1 MKLNGM
7 KQTDIY
13 LTHILEEIEFLMK
26 EINELSYEDFIE
38 SELYTRAF
46 SRSIEIIGEA
56 TKNLPNDFRLSNSN
70 VEWKKLAGIR
80 DKIIHHYFGVDYDII
95 WDLVTVKLPA
105 VQVKIKNILEN
116 K

>member
-1 MKLNGM
+1 M

-13 LTHILEEIEFLMK
+13 LRHILDEISF
-26 EINELSYEDFIE
+26 ITQELDKLTYEKFIE

-46 SRSIEIIGEA
+46 SRSIEVIGEA
-56 TKNLPNDFRLSNSN
+56 TKNLSKDFREKHTA

-95 WDLVTVKLPA
+95 WDLVRTKLPTI
-105 VQVKIKNILEN
+105 KIEIEKILQN
-116 K
+116 L